1 MANRKTLM
9 FDADAYT
16 PADSQ
21 FFRWDSSTESV
32 VPTEPPN
39 LSGYTGQSIGTG
51 TAPAGAYVGATNKT
65 FAISGHIAV
74 TVLAPGTGST
84 YVAGDTAVWY
94 LNGIIIRHA
103 TGGSFTAYPTIWTT
117 GQAPTYDFST
127 GNNLFSAATIS
138 LSAASGTVYLTYT
151 PEVGAT
157 ATVANT
163 IVNISSQLIVTENA
177 FV

>member
-1 MANRKTLM
+1 MANKKTLM
-9 FDADAYT
+9 FDADTYT

-32 VPTEPPN
+32 IPTEPPN
-39 LSGYTGQSIGTG
+39 LAGYTGQSIGTG
-51 TAPAGAYVGATNKT
+51 TAPAGAFVGGTNKT
-65 FAISGHIAV
+65 YAVSGHVAV
-74 TVLAPGTGST
+74 TVLTPGTGSSYT
-84 YVAGDTAVWY
+84 AGDTAVWH
-94 LNGIIIRHA
+94 LQGVIIKHT
-103 TGGSFTAYPTIWTT
+103 TGGSFTVYPTVYST
-117 GQAPTYDFST
+117 GQGPTYDFSA

-151 PEVGAT
+151 PEVSAS

>member
-9 FDADAYT
+9 FDADTYT
-16 PADSQ
+16 PSDSQ

-32 VPTEPPN
+32 IPTEPPN
-39 LSGYTGQSIGTG
+39 LVGYTGQSIGTG
-51 TAPAGAYVGATNKT
+51 TAPAGGATGGTNKT
-65 FAISGHIAV
+65 YVISGHVAV
-74 TVLAPGTGST
+74 TVLTPGTGSN

-94 LNGIIIRHA
+94 LDGIIIRHA
-103 TGGSFTAYPTIWTT
+103 TGGSFTVYPTVWTA
-117 GQAPTYDFST
+117 GQAPTYDFSA
-127 GNNLFSAATIS
+127 GNNHFSSATIS

-157 ATVANT
+157 STVANT
-163 IVNISSQLIVTENA
+163 IVNISSQLIVTTNA